1 MILKGSGYERV
12 GLIGVGPGPCGFLR
26 IYLLGNPVNNLLARF
41 SRKVHRAF
49 IDLNYAV
56 DDAAA
61 GKEADEMSPLV
72 DMQQRPTPTVTAEEI
87 DRLRLRYGFWIIIS
101 GFALVFLIT
110 LISTFRWEEVTSVAT
125 VVGAV
130 ASLVGTV
137 VGAFFGVQVGG
148 AGKERAEAARERSEE
163 VTRSALSMLPPE
175 SAEQLRS
182 EMNR

>member
-1 MILKGSGYERV
+1 MEPSEER
-12 GLIGVGPGPCGFLR
+12 R
-26 IYLLGNPVNNLLARF
+26 
-41 SRKVHRAF
+41 S
-49 IDLNYAV
+49 
-56 DDAAA
+56 
-61 GKEADEMSPLV
+61 
-72 DMQQRPTPTVTAEEI
+72 PTPTTSSWEEEV

-110 LISTFRWEEVTSVAT
+110 LISTFRWAEVTSVAT

-148 AGKERAEAARERSEE
+148 AGKEKAEAARERSEE